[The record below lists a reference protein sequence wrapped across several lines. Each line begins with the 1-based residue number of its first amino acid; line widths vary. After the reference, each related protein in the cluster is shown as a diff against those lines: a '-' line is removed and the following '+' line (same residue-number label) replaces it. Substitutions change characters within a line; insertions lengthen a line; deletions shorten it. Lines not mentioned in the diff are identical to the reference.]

1 MIKLNNKEFYR
12 RQKFEILRYTSNKKN
27 ILNIFSNEVENELSN
42 NDFENISIDTKQDS
56 MMQLSSLEKNNF
68 DLIIVTDI
76 FEISEDIYNI
86 LKFLKSKLNNEGKL
100 LINTVNSRWDGILSL
115 LEILHLKNENSN
127 RSKISRK
134 KFKYIFGSVGLTIQ
148 KNYTRQLFPFKL
160 FSIGNFLNTFLE
172 LLLFRLYI
180 GIKSYYLL
188 KPDDLIKKIY
198 KKSVVVPAK
207 NEEKNLMPLFERL
220 AKTNLE
226 AEYILVCAESKDKTL
241 EAAYA
246 VKERF
251 KSMNINVFEQKSN
264 GKANAVFEG
273 FEYSS
278 GEVISI
284 LDSDISVDPERL
296 VDFFEIIE
304 NSNADFVNGTRMI
317 YPMEKNAMRYLNKL
331 GNNFFQY
338 FISKVIFYNLSD
350 SLCGTKVFKKSSLE
364 NLKEWRFSQS
374 IIDPFGDFDMIF
386 NAAYEGAT
394 IVEIPVHYR
403 SRIYGKTQISRFR
416 DGFKLIIYF
425 LASFKKL
432 NSSKYNN

>member
-1 MIKLNNKEFYR
+1 MFKLNNKEFYQ
-12 RQKFEILRYTSNKKN
+12 RQEFEILRYTSNKNN
-27 ILNIFSNEVENELSN
+27 ILNIFSSEVESKLFNQ
-42 NDFENISIDTKQDS
+42 DFENISIDVNQDAIL
-56 MMQLSSLEKNNF
+56 QLSNYKLNNF

-76 FEISEDIYNI
+76 FEISEDIYSI
-86 LKFLKSKLNNEGKL
+86 LKFLKSKLSNDGKL
-100 LINTVNSRWDGILSL
+100 LINTVNSRWDGIISF
-115 LEILHLKNENSN
+115 LELLHLKNENSN

-134 KFKYIFGSVGLTIQ
+134 KFKHIFSSVGLTIQ

-160 FSIGNFLNTFLE
+160 FSLGNFLNTFLE
-172 LLLFRLYI
+172 LLLFRFYL

-188 KPDDLIKKIY
+188 KPDDVNKKIY
-198 KKSVVVPAK
+198 KKSVVIPAK

-220 AKTNLE
+220 EKTHLE
-226 AEYILVCAESKDKTL
+226 AEYILVCAESSDNTL
-241 EAAYA
+241 EAAKE
-246 VKERF
+246 VKEKF
-251 KSMNINVFEQKSN
+251 KNLNISVFEQESN

-273 FEYSS
+273 FEYSN

-304 NSNADFVNGTRMI
+304 DSNADFVNGTRMI

-364 NLKEWRFSQS
+364 NLKEWRFSHR
-374 IIDPFGDFDMIF
+374 IYDPFGDFDMIF
-386 NAAYEGAT
+386 NAAYEGST

-425 LASFKKL
+425 IASFKKL
-432 NSSKYNN
+432 NSSKYK

>member
-1 MIKLNNKEFYR
+1 MLKLNNKEFYL
-12 RQKFEILRYTSNKKN
+12 RQKFEILRYTSNKKD
-27 ILNIFSNEVENELSN
+27 ILNIFSKEVQNELFN
-42 NDFENISIDTKQDS
+42 NDFENISIDVKQDTVL
-56 MMQLSSLEKNNF
+56 QLSGLKKNSF

-86 LKFLKSKLNNEGKL
+86 LKFLKSKLNKDGKL

-115 LEILHLKNENSN
+115 LELLHLKNENSS

-160 FSIGNFLNTFLE
+160 FSLGNFLNTFLE
-172 LLLFRLYI
+172 LFLFRFYI

-188 KPDDLIKKIY
+188 KPDDLNKKIY
-198 KKSVVVPAK
+198 EKSVVVPAK

-241 EAAYA
+241 EAAYE
-246 VKERF
+246 VKDKF
-251 KSMNINVFEQKSN
+251 KNMNINVFEQKSN

-273 FEYSS
+273 FEYSN

-364 NLKEWRFSQS
+364 NLKEWRFSQR
-374 IIDPFGDFDMIF
+374 IFDPFGDFDMIF
-386 NAAYEGAT
+386 NAAYEGST

-432 NSSKYNN
+432 NSSKYSK

>member
-1 MIKLNNKEFYR
+1 MLKLNNKEFYR
-12 RQKFEILRYTSNKKN
+12 RQKFEILRYTSNKKD
-27 ILNIFSNEVENELSN
+27 ILNIFSKEVQNELFN
-42 NDFENISIDTKQDS
+42 NDFENISIDVKQDTVL
-56 MMQLSSLEKNNF
+56 QLSGLKKNSF

-86 LKFLKSKLNNEGKL
+86 LKFLKSKLNKDGKL

-115 LEILHLKNENSN
+115 LELLHLKNENSN

-160 FSIGNFLNTFLE
+160 FSLGNFLNTFLE
-172 LLLFRLYI
+172 LFLFRFYI

-188 KPDDLIKKIY
+188 KPDDLNKKIY
-198 KKSVVVPAK
+198 EKSVVVPAK

-241 EAAYA
+241 EAAYE
-246 VKERF
+246 VKDKF
-251 KSMNINVFEQKSN
+251 KNMNINVFEQKSN

-273 FEYSS
+273 FEYSN

-364 NLKEWRFSQS
+364 NLKEWRFSQR
-374 IIDPFGDFDMIF
+374 IFDPFGDFDMIF
-386 NAAYEGAT
+386 NAAYEGST

-432 NSSKYNN
+432 NSSKYSK

>member
-1 MIKLNNKEFYR
+1 
-12 RQKFEILRYTSNKKN
+12 
-27 ILNIFSNEVENELSN
+27 
-42 NDFENISIDTKQDS
+42 
-56 MMQLSSLEKNNF
+56 
-68 DLIIVTDI
+68 
-76 FEISEDIYNI
+76 
-86 LKFLKSKLNNEGKL
+86 
-100 LINTVNSRWDGILSL
+100 
-115 LEILHLKNENSN
+115 
-127 RSKISRK
+127 
-134 KFKYIFGSVGLTIQ
+134 
-148 KNYTRQLFPFKL
+148 
-160 FSIGNFLNTFLE
+160 
-172 LLLFRLYI
+172 
-180 GIKSYYLL
+180 L
-188 KPDDLIKKIY
+188 KPDDLNKKIY
-198 KKSVVVPAK
+198 EKSVVVPAK

-241 EAAYA
+241 EAAYE
-246 VKERF
+246 VKDKF
-251 KSMNINVFEQKSN
+251 KNMNINVFEQKSN

-273 FEYSS
+273 FEYSN

-364 NLKEWRFSQS
+364 NLKEWRFSQR
-374 IIDPFGDFDMIF
+374 IFDPFGDFDMIF

-432 NSSKYNN
+432 NSSKYSK

>member
-1 MIKLNNKEFYR
+1 MLKLNNKEFYR
-12 RQKFEILRYTSNKKN
+12 RQKFEILRYTSNKKD
-27 ILNIFSNEVENELSN
+27 ILNIFSKEVQNELFN
-42 NDFENISIDTKQDS
+42 NDFENISIDVKQDTVL
-56 MMQLSSLEKNNF
+56 QLSGLKKNSF

-86 LKFLKSKLNNEGKL
+86 LKFLKSKLNKDGKL

-115 LEILHLKNENSN
+115 LELLHLKNENSN

-160 FSIGNFLNTFLE
+160 FSLGNFLNTFLE
-172 LLLFRLYI
+172 LFLFRFYI

-188 KPDDLIKKIY
+188 KPDDLNKKIY
-198 KKSVVVPAK
+198 EKSVVVPAK

-241 EAAYA
+241 EAAYE
-246 VKERF
+246 VKDKF
-251 KSMNINVFEQKSN
+251 KNMNINVFEQKSN

-273 FEYSS
+273 FEYSN

-364 NLKEWRFSQS
+364 NLKEWRFSQR
-374 IIDPFGDFDMIF
+374 IFDPFGDFDMIF
-386 NAAYEGAT
+386 NAAYEGST

-425 LASFKKL
+425 FASFKKL
-432 NSSKYNN
+432 NSSKYSK